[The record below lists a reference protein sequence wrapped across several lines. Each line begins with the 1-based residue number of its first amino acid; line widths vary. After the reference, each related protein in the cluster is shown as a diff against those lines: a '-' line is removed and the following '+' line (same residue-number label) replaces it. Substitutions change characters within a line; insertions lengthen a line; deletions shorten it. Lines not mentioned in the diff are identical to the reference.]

1 MRKILAVATAV
12 LALSA
17 IPALAQEDASQR
29 KQRTEVG
36 MLDCDVSGGIGL
48 ILGSSKD
55 MTCVFTPSDGRPAQ
69 QFVGQVNRF
78 GLDVGVTGATKLQ
91 WLVMAPTGAEM
102 PAAALEGDY
111 AGVGAEAT
119 AGVGVGTNV
128 LIGGSMDSFA
138 LQPVS
143 VQGQTGLNVAA
154 GITEFEL
161 RAI

>member
-12 LALSA
+12 FAVSAL
-17 IPALAQEDASQR
+17 PALAQEDASQR
-29 KQRTEVG
+29 KQRTEIG
-36 MLDCDVSGGIGL
+36 MLECDISGGIGF

-55 MTCVFTPSDGRPAQ
+55 MTCVFAPSDGRPPQ

-78 GLDVGVTGATKLQ
+78 GLDVGATGATKLQ

-102 PAAALEGDY
+102 PAAELEGDY
-111 AGVGAEAT
+111 VGVGVEAT
-119 AGVGVGTNV
+119 AGLGLGANV

-138 LQPVS
+138 LQPIS
-143 VQGQTGLNVAA
+143 IQGQAGLNVAA

-161 RAI
+161 RAV